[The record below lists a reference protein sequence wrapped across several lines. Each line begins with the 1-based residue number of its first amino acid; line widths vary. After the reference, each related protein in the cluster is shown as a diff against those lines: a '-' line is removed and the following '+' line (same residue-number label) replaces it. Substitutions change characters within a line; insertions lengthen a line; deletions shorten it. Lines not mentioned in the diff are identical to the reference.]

1 MTAAEQAARFA
12 KLTLPLE
19 PELGQCTMS
28 VREIL
33 SLAPG
38 SVIKLSRPVGSNVG
52 VRVGG
57 TPFGNAELLR
67 MGGVLSI
74 RMTSFHKI
82 EGD

>member
-1 MTAAEQAARFA
+1 MTAAEQVACFA

-38 SVIKLSRPVGSNVG
+38 SGIKLSRPVGSNVG
-52 VRVGG
+52 GRVGG
-57 TPFGNAELLR
+57 TPYGNAELLR

-74 RMTSFHKI
+74 RLTTLHKK
-82 EGD
+82 EGN